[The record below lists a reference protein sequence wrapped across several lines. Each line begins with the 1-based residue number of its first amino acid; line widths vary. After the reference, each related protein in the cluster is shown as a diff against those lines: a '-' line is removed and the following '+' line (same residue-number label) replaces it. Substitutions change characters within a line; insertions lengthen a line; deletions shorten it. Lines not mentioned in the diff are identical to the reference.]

1 MSGKT
6 KILNFGKGRG
16 EGVEAS
22 EASAA
27 SESVNETVA
36 EAGAEA
42 GAEAVAAET
51 PVARLVG
58 PRKPIDA
65 LQEAR
70 DLEDVAMAYSE
81 VVRAIGVITK
91 TTQAG
96 EDSYAGLTL
105 KEMSENLDRA
115 WERWDHAQRRL
126 LGQQRSA

>member
-22 EASAA
+22 EAS
-27 SESVNETVA
+27 E
-36 EAGAEA
+36 
-42 GAEAVAAET
+42 AAET
-51 PVARLVG
+51 VSETVTEAPVARLVG
-58 PRKPIDA
+58 PRKPVDP

-70 DLEDVAMAYSE
+70 DLEDAAMAYSE

-105 KEMSENLDRA
+105 KEMAENLDRA